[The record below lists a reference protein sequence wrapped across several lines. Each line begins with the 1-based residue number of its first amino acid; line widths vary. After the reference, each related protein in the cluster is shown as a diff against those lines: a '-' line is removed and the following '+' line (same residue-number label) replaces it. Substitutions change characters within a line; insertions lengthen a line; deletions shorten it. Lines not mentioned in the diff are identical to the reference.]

1 MFQVLQKKFLNRY
14 QLYFNEKKIAIIGAG
29 IAGLTFANLIKKNSE
44 HEFMLYEKQESLSLD
59 EGYGIQLAT
68 NSTKILN
75 TIGFEK
81 IDSKKIFQPKGV
93 DFYSI
98 QNKKICDLDLTQFNT
113 GQAKYTTLQRST
125 LIEFLKDDVYTQHL
139 RFGKKIKEVSEIKGK
154 VLIKFDDNTND
165 LVDLVIG
172 ADGIFSNIRSFFEKK
187 KNEPKFKRA
196 VAIRTIL
203 KSKSELKIDEEKISL
218 MMGKNATLLFIQLK
232 KQRINLVCI
241 IRDNKYDPT
250 QVRTLIEKVTNQ
262 NSSLEKV
269 FDGELKSWPL
279 YSTPKILP
287 SSNNKV
293 FYIGDAFNGFLPT
306 LAQGAG
312 QSIESAYEL
321 FNLLNKKEEKD
332 IQLTYFQ
339 ERAKRAKLVRKRSN
353 LNFIAFH
360 FSSSIMQAIRNFFIK
375 ILIKRKN
382 FISSYLGTVYKI

>member
-1 MFQVLQKKFLNRY
+1 MKKKL
-14 QLYFNEKKIAIIGAG
+14 AIIGAG
-29 IAGLTFANLIKKNSE
+29 IAGLTLANLIKKNSE

-59 EGYGIQLAT
+59 EGYGIQLST
-68 NSTKILN
+68 NSIKILN
-75 TIGFEK
+75 HIGFDNINDEK
-81 IDSKKIFQPKGV
+81 IFHPRGV

-113 GQAKYTTLQRST
+113 GQTKYTTLQRST

-218 MMGKNATLLFIQLK
+218 MMGKNCHIVIYPINKSKEL
-232 KQRINLVCI
+232 NLVCI
-241 IRDNKYDPT
+241 VREKKYNPDNIKS
-250 QVRTLIEKVTNQ
+250 LLNKVINQ
-262 NSSLEKV
+262 NSDLEKV
-269 FDGELKSWPL
+269 FKGDLKSWPL
-279 YSTPKILP
+279 YFTPQILP
-287 SSNNKV
+287 STNSKV

-321 FNLLNKKEEKD
+321 FNLIDEDKIN
-332 IQLTYFQ
+332 IQSAYFQ
-339 ERAKRAKLVRKRSN
+339 ERSKRAKIVKRRSN
-353 LNFIAFH
+353 INFSVFH
-360 FSSSIMQAIRNFFIK
+360 FSSSIMQGIRNFFMK
-375 ILIKRKN
+375 FLVKRKS
-382 FISSYLGTVYKI
+382 FISSYLGTIYKN